1 MEWEIVLFFWRQ
13 VVRVKRNFS
22 DILCEESQ
30 VEWCERHIQ
39 CEFRIDEG
47 KVTNT
52 NQVFARV
59 ANIESTGDSFERCAA
74 VPRCEVALDRKRI
87 SECLNAV
94 DGDEQYVSNR
104 VGCFA
109 SQCIE
114 RSRDVG
120 LSNQLSNIEFCI
132 IDPFV
137 AYAPCWHID
146 VLVPTLCIHGTMLFC
161 EVTARSDH
169 CPEG

>member
-1 MEWEIVLFFWRQ
+1 MEWEIVLFFGRE
-13 VVRVKRNFS
+13 VVRVECDFCN
-22 DILCEESQ
+22 ILCEESQ
-30 VEWCERHIQ
+30 VEWCKRHIQ
-39 CEFRIDEG
+39 REFRIDEG
-47 KVTNT
+47 KVTNA

-74 VPRCEVALDRKRI
+74 VPRCEVALDCKRI

-94 DGDEQYVSNR
+94 DCNEQDVSNR

-109 SQCIE
+109 SRSIE

-120 LSNQLSNIEFCI
+120 LSNQLSDIEFCI

-137 AYAPCWHID
+137 ANAPCWHID
-146 VLVPTLCIHGTMLFC
+146 VLVPTLCVHWLVFFC
-161 EVTARSDH
+161 EVT
-169 CPEG
+169 G